1 MTMDLFKYSILELVE
16 KMLQEDSRMRSHALL
31 IDTIEA
37 MSVIESSLIISYNM
51 ALVDIS

>member
-1 MTMDLFKYSILELVE
+1 MAKGLFNYPDLKLVE